1 MTLFNVATCLPHI
14 HTPILHLLKLALL
27 FIYVFYSFLSAYELP
42 GYGIVL
48 NKLTFVVDYLTVSH
62 EDVSSRMLI
71 ILFTNVLEAPSV
83 VLGSWGAQLTV
94 DK

>member
-1 MTLFNVATCLPHI
+1 M
-14 HTPILHLLKLALL
+14 
-27 FIYVFYSFLSAYELP
+27 
-42 GYGIVL
+42 
-48 NKLTFVVDYLTVSH
+48 FVVDYLTVSH

-71 ILFTNVLEAPSV
+71 ILFTNVLEVPSV